1 MNKINKGKVI
11 LTTLVTLLPIIIGLI
26 LWNKLPQRIPTHW
39 NTAGEIDGW
48 SSKAFA
54 VFGLPCILTAI
65 HLLCLIGSSADP
77 KKKNHAGQLWGI
89 VFWICPVI
97 SLLMMAVTYGS
108 ALGMELK
115 VEKIMMLLV
124 GVMFVVVGNY
134 LPKCKQNYTMGIKI
148 PWTLNDEENWN
159 YTHRLGGKIWVGTGI
174 VSLLCVLLP
183 STVMAVVLIAVI
195 LVATLVP
202 TICSYLFYRKKMKN
216 Q

>member
-11 LTTLVTLLPIIIGLI
+11 LTTLVTLVPIIIGLI
-26 LWNKLPQRIPTHW
+26 LWNKLPQQIPTHW
-39 NTAGEIDGW
+39 NAAGEIDGW

-54 VFGLPCILTAI
+54 VFGLPCILAGF
-65 HLLCLIGSSADP
+65 HLLCLLVSSADP
-77 KKKNHAGQLWGI
+77 KKKNYAEQLWGI

-97 SLLMMAVTYGS
+97 SLLVMGIMYAS

-115 VEKIMMLLV
+115 VEKIMMLFV
-124 GVMFVVVGNY
+124 GVMFVIIGNY

-159 YTHRLGGKIWVGTGI
+159 YTHRLGGKIWVGTGL
-174 VSLLCVLLP
+174 VSLLSVLLP
-183 STVMAVVLIAVI
+183 STAMVVVFIAVM

-202 TICSYLFYRKKMKN
+202 LICSYLFYRKKMKN

>member
-11 LTTLVTLLPIIIGLI
+11 LTTLVTLVPIIIGLI
-26 LWNKLPQRIPTHW
+26 LWNKLPQQIPTHW
-39 NTAGEIDGW
+39 NAAGEIDGW

-54 VFGLPCILTAI
+54 VFGLPCILAGL
-65 HLLCLIGSSADP
+65 HLLCLLVSSADP
-77 KKKNHAGQLWGI
+77 KKKNYAEQLWGI

-97 SLLMMAVTYGS
+97 SLLMMGIMYAS

-124 GVMFVVVGNY
+124 GVMFVIIGNY

-159 YTHRLGGKIWVGTGI
+159 YTHRLGGKIWVGTGL
-174 VSLLCVLLP
+174 VSLLSVLLP
-183 STVMAVVLIAVI
+183 STAMVVVFVAVM

-202 TICSYLFYRKKMKN
+202 LICSYLFYRKKMKN